1 MSQGKFQQAIQ
12 EIDQLNAQ
20 DPNTEFYKGTDY
32 PKELLYAQR
41 MSDALD
47 QFEPQAE
54 ESLKIAARAQHI
66 ARWKIERDSYPMDR
80 EGYLRWRTDLKKMHA
95 DLTTSLLEK
104 VGYTSEFTK
113 EVSDLIQKKLLKK
126 NEDAQTLQD
135 VVCLVFLDYYFVE
148 FSEKHTE
155 EKLIGILQKTWAK
168 MSERGRSAALAL
180 NLSSPTRALIE
191 KALSEK

>member
-1 MSQGKFQQAIQ
+1 
-12 EIDQLNAQ
+12 
-20 DPNTEFYKGTDY
+20 
-32 PKELLYAQR
+32 
-41 MSDALD
+41 
-47 QFEPQAE
+47 
-54 ESLKIAARAQHI
+54 
-66 ARWKIERDSYPMDR
+66 
-80 EGYLRWRTDLKKMHA
+80 RTDLKKMHA